1 MLRRAISSATKDLV
15 RTRAGGQCEYCR
27 CPEEFSPDTFSIE
40 HITPVALNGSNAQ
53 SNLALSCQGCN
64 GSKCVRIEA
73 FDDVTVATVSLFH
86 PRQQRWGEH
95 FRWSADSVRV
105 EGLSAT
111 GRATIE
117 VLRLNRAGVVNL
129 RRLLMLDER
138 HPPD

>member
-1 MLRRAISSATKDLV
+1 M
-15 RTRAGGQCEYCR
+15 RTRANGRCEYCH

-40 HITPVALNGSNAQ
+40 HITPLALNGGNVQ

-64 GSKCVRIEA
+64 GSTGVRTEA
-73 FDDVTVATVSLFH
+73 FDGVTAANVPLFH
-86 PRQQRWGEH
+86 PRQQRWDEH

-117 VLRLNRAGVVNL
+117 ALRLNRAGVVNL
-129 RRLLMLDER
+129 RRLLMLDGR